1 MRHPYFRDIREAEQ
15 KKLQAGVDAK
25 TLDGTDMSMS
35 GSVIKTAVGASST
48 IAPNPKYKMDPKS
61 TYPVGGTSVD
71 PVKTL
76 PSIGGGAIPVDKK
89 AEQLQQFQLQQQ
101 QQQQQQLAKQLTMQ
115 QQYAQQ
121 LAKSN
126 VPMHQKIQPGYS
138 ALPQLQGTQ
147 GSALPQISGVSS
159 MMGQQATS
167 KYVAEMGIPQVPKR
181 RRKPRINY
189 AQDKL
194 TKRNGQNAEQVMKA
208 YGIPKSMVP
217 K

>member
-15 KKLQAGVDAK
+15 KKLQAGADAK
-25 TLDGTDMSMS
+25 ALDGTDMSMS
-35 GSVIKTAVGASST
+35 GSVTKTVVGASSI

-61 TYPVGGTSVD
+61 TYPVGGASVD

-101 QQQQQQLAKQLTMQ
+101 QQQQLAKQLTMQ

-126 VPMHQKIQPGYS
+126 VPMHQKTQPGYS
-138 ALPQLQGTQ
+138 ALPQVQGTQ
-147 GSALPQISGVSS
+147 GSVLPQISGVSS

-167 KYVAEMGIPQVPKR
+167 KYAGAEMGIPQVPKR

>member
-15 KKLQAGVDAK
+15 KKQQSTADGKAS
-25 TLDGTDMSMS
+25 DGTEMSTT
-35 GSVIKTAVGASST
+35 GSVSKTAVGGMTST
-48 IAPNPKYKMDPKS
+48 QNPKYKMDPKA
-61 TYPVGGTSVD
+61 TYPVGGPSVD

-76 PSIGGGAIPVDKK
+76 PSIGGGVIPVEKK
-89 AEQLQQFQLQQQ
+89 AEQLQQLQQQ
-101 QQQQQQLAKQLTMQ
+101 QQQQQQIAKQLSMQ

-121 LAKSN
+121 LTKSN
-126 VPMHQKIQPGYS
+126 AAMQQKVQQGQS
-138 ALPQLQGTQ
+138 MLPQIGTQ
-147 GSALPQISGVSS
+147 GSVLPQINGIGS
-159 MMGQQATS
+159 MMAQQTTSRYAT
-167 KYVAEMGIPQVPKR
+167 EMGIPQVPKR

-208 YGIPKSMVP
+208 YGIPKSLVP